1 MDPVLSAVRREV
13 GAIVA
18 KLHRMD
24 FSDNVDPMAAMGGG
38 ASPYMKDLSEKLTF
52 VKMEVLS
59 QFNVPELS
67 REWYVPPAVRY
78 SGRRG
83 V

>member
-1 MDPVLSAVRREV
+1 MLSAVRREV
-13 GAIVA
+13 AAIIA

-24 FSDNVDPMAAMGGG
+24 FSDNMDPMAAMGGG

-52 VKMEVLS
+52 VKLEVLS

-67 REWYVPPAVRY
+67 REWYVRFSS
-78 SGRRG
+78 SGC
-83 V
+83 VQL

>member
-1 MDPVLSAVRREV
+1 MLSAVRREV

-67 REWYVPPAVRY
+67 REWYVPPPVRY
-78 SGRRG
+78 ASRCG